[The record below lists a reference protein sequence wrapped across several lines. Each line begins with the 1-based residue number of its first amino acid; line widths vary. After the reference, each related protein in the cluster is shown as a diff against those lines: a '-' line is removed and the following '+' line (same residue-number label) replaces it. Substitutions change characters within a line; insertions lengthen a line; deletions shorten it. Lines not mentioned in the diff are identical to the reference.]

1 MSFPTASSLNTRQ
14 MFEYIELLSLVIAS
28 SSSFLNLIPWNFSW
42 NRFFQGLEGSTMIWR
57 WWGAWC
63 VVGPVCAWI
72 ASPFIWQP
80 ATFCKTLEST
90 KSILSLSKV
99 ALRRWWALR
108 QFRGPFIL
116 GATNILRSNFLNASF
131 RVSCCARQTTIYSM
145 YVAHFS
151 FTYYVYTD

>member
-14 MFEYIELLSLVIAS
+14 MFEYIKLLSLVIV
-28 SSSFLNLIPWNFSW
+28 SSSFLNWIPWNFSW
-42 NRFFQGLEGSTMIWR
+42 NRFFQGLEGSMIWR
-57 WWGAWC
+57 WWWC
-63 VVGPVCAWI
+63 VVAPLHQPNWLCMDRCPVHL
-72 ASPFIWQP
+72 
-80 ATFCKTLEST
+80 ATCHLLQDLEST

-151 FTYYVYTD
+151 FTYVHTD

>member
-1 MSFPTASSLNTRQ
+1 MSFHTASSLNTRQ

-57 WWGAWC
+57 WVRMMCSRARLC
-63 VVGPVCAWI
+63 MDRCPVHL
-72 ASPFIWQP
+72 
-80 ATFCKTLEST
+80 ATCHLLQDLEST

-151 FTYYVYTD
+151 FTYVHTD

>member
-1 MSFPTASSLNTRQ
+1 MSSSLNTRQ
-14 MFEYIELLSLVIAS
+14 MFEYIELLSLVITSS

-57 WWGAWC
+57 WWVRMMCSRARLC
-63 VVGPVCAWI
+63 MDRCPVHL
-72 ASPFIWQP
+72 
-80 ATFCKTLEST
+80 ATCHLLQDLEST

-151 FTYYVYTD
+151 FTYVHTD